1 MLGGI
6 DYYPKRKKQLKGK
19 LFWVFLLFIIL
30 LGMWYYFN
38 DLELPEGNSSSIIIS
53 RPVED
58 NEAESLIANQI
69 DAVNQDDE
77 LISEVT
83 IINSESLD
91 EVISNYEANT
101 QN

>member
-53 RPVED
+53 RPVKD

>member
-19 LFWVFLLFIIL
+19 LFWFFLLFIIL
-30 LGMWYYFN
+30 LGMWYYFT

>member
-1 MLGGI
+1 M
-6 DYYPKRKKQLKGK
+6 
-19 LFWVFLLFIIL
+19 LFIIL
-30 LGMWYYFN
+30 LGMWYYFK

-58 NEAESLIANQI
+58 NAAESLIANQI

>member
-1 MLGGI
+1 MLSGI

-19 LFWVFLLFIIL
+19 LFWFFLLFIIL
-30 LGMWYYFN
+30 LGMWYYFT

-69 DAVNQDDE
+69 DAVNQDDK